1 MKKKGKSATDIGLN
15 KSGIATSPVEAKR
28 LIEGAE
34 KLTPDASLPADPA
47 MARMRMEYTAEAEPV
62 GTMPPPASLRGVA
75 STALQALKG
84 NKANVLLDKLGERLA
99 VERTGVRLYDAAM
112 AKLAATGSWEG
123 GPSLED
129 LKEIREDEFSHF
141 RMLSELIETMGA
153 DPTVMTPCADV
164 AAVASSG
171 VIKVL
176 SDPRTN
182 AAQALEALL
191 IAELTD
197 VDGWSML
204 IDLTESAGMKKSADK
219 MREALL
225 AEEGHLSRV
234 RGWLKVRT
242 AAEASRE
249 LEPAAP

>member
-1 MKKKGKSATDIGLN
+1 MKNDEKRATDIGMN
-15 KSGIATSPVEAKR
+15 KTGIATSPVEAKR

-34 KLTPDASLPADPA
+34 KLTPEGPLGDGSAV
-47 MARMRMEYTAEAEPV
+47 RMRMEYAAEADPV
-62 GTMPPPASLRGVA
+62 GTMPPPASIRGVA

-84 NKANVLLDKLGERLA
+84 NKANVLIDKLGERLA
-99 VERTGVRLYDAAM
+99 FERTGVRLYDLAM
-112 AKLAATGSWEG
+112 TKLAVTGSWKG
-123 GPSLED
+123 GPTLED

-141 RMLSELIETMGA
+141 RMLAELVEALGA

-197 VDGWSML
+197 VDSWSML
-204 IDLTESAGMKKSADK
+204 IDLTEAAGMTKSADK
-219 MREALL
+219 MREALRS
-225 AEEGHLSRV
+225 EETHLQRV
-234 RGWLKVRT
+234 RAWLKVRT
-242 AAEASRE
+242 AAEASRD
-249 LEPAAP
+249 LEPARP